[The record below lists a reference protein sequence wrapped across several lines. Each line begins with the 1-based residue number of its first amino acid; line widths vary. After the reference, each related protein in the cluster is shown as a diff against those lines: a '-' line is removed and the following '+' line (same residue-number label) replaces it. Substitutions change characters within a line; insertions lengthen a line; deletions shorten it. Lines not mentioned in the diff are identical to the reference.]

1 MALHACTE
9 ANGAA
14 VDLAQSLGALWCL
27 MPCCM
32 RSDAC
37 APAGC
42 QLMCGRHDD
51 SRHALLC
58 GALAERH
65 GAQLVAAIDRRVT
78 NRNLV
83 LCGGGAPGGPLVP
96 PRARDQRRRAAA
108 YTDEYGVHESGEAES
123 SSENLS

>member
-1 MALHACTE
+1 MTL
-9 ANGAA
+9 
-14 VDLAQSLGALWCL
+14 LSWR
-27 MPCCM
+27 M

-65 GAQLVAAIDRRVT
+65 GAQLVAAIDRRD
-78 NRNLV
+78 
-83 LCGGGAPGGPLVP
+83 GPTTF
-96 PRARDQRRRAAA
+96 RSSRTGRAAF
-108 YTDEYGVHESGEAES
+108 AEQLDPACGRDPLPDRLPS
-123 SSENLS
+123 LNVLAVREKN

>member
-1 MALHACTE
+1 
-9 ANGAA
+9 
-14 VDLAQSLGALWCL
+14 

-37 APAGC
+37 APPAASSC
-42 QLMCGRHDD
+42 AAATTL
-51 SRHALLC
+51 RHALLC

-83 LCGGGAPGGPLVP
+83 LCGGGALAARRVRRGRP
-96 PRARDQRRRAAA
+96 P
-108 YTDEYGVHESGEAES
+108 EEGGVHG
-123 SSENLS
+123 